1 MCWFKQ
7 DWIWNPLIRRP
18 SIIVKSVFYVVVKMW
33 TKDLDLF
40 VTVHP
45 VVFFRGGYFLSL
57 MPGTLQ
63 DFSFFQ
69 FFDKRKI
76 KQFLQKLTKL
86 IELSR
91 TDSSQIFT
99 IFWSKMTNLVDGQF
113 IAQLVVFFWLMSSH
127 AVQLICHGFTSYNK
141 HKGCLG

>member
-1 MCWFKQ
+1 
-7 DWIWNPLIRRP
+7 
-18 SIIVKSVFYVVVKMW
+18 
-33 TKDLDLF
+33 
-40 VTVHP
+40 
-45 VVFFRGGYFLSL
+45 

-69 FFDKRKI
+69 FCDKRKI
-76 KQFLQKLTKL
+76 SQFLQKLTKL
-86 IELSR
+86 IEFSRR

-99 IFWSKMTNLVDGQF
+99 IFWPKMTNVVDGKF

-127 AVQLICHGFTSYNK
+127 AVQLICHGVTSYNK